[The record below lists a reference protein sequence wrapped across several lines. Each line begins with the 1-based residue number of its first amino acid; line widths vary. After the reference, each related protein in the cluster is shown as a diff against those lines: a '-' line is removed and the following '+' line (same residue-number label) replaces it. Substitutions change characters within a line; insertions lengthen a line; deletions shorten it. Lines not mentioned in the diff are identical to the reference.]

1 MVFGSLNG
9 MKVTI
14 DAAGRIVVPKPLR
27 DQLRLREGSALEI
40 EIIGSSLVV
49 QPVTQSA
56 AIVLQ
61 DGLLV
66 YVGDVPNRLPVQ
78 NLVEGLREERL
89 DEFAG
94 R

>member
-1 MVFGSLNG
+1 